1 MLTHTEENY
10 IQTIYHLSGDTNKDV
25 STNGISDVLKTKPAS
40 VTDMLKKLSDKSYL
54 NYIKYQ
60 GVTLTKKGKQEALQ
74 IIRKHRL
81 WEVFL
86 VEKLKFHWDE
96 VHEIAEQ
103 LEHIQSNVLIDRL
116 DEFLGNPSV
125 DPHGDPIP
133 DQKGEFISRI
143 KYLLSDLPVGFKGKV
158 VGMIETSPA
167 FLQYL
172 DRLSISPGAKIQIKE
187 RIEFDGSL
195 EIVLQ
200 GKNTFVI
207 SHEVAKNLYVTD

>member
-10 IQTIYHLSGDTNKDV
+10 IKTIYHLSGDTNKDV

-133 DQKGEFISRI
+133 DQKGQFISRQ